1 MTTYKQRGCKM
12 ADAKQRMMDAVQA
25 PRSGGATRADPR
37 SLMRD
42 AVRKAYG
49 VEPLIVVAG
58 ESFVKLPECDG
69 CGFYKWS
76 VEKKRWYH
84 DRDCSKKR

>member
-1 MTTYKQRGCKM
+1 MTTYKQRGCKL

-49 VEPLIVVAG
+49 VEPVIVVDG
-58 ESFVKLPECDG
+58 DHYVRLPSCGGCRSFR
-69 CGFYKWS
+69 WS